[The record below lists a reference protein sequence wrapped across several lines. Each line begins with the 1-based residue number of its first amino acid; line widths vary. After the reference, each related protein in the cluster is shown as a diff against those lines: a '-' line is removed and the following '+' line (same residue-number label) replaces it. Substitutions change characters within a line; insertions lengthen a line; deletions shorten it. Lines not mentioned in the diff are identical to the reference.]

1 MVNKHL
7 SKIGLAVLA
16 ATLSLSSHAIS
27 IEQAWQQAKQN
38 DPNYEKAK
46 IGVQLGQAG
55 VDSSRSALLPDLSAS
70 ASLNWS
76 ESADSS
82 NSYGATLSQTIWDSS
97 LWSSLD
103 QAKANYLKSE
113 LELSQ
118 AHNELAQKL
127 LSAYLDLASAQ
138 GDLVLAQ
145 TKLDEGNKLLQII
158 EKRYQAGKVKS
169 VDVEEMRATQVSEQA
184 TILNAQADL
193 EVKRAEL
200 AALINQVPDS
210 VDQIRTDTLI
220 QPPMLV
226 TSQAQW
232 LKLAKDS
239 SLELLVAAQ
248 MVKASEFAKQSA
260 KGGYYPTLRGSV
272 GYSDGDQRSN
282 GEFNAGLTLSVP
294 IDLNGSVRSKVDE
307 ASLNILSAKQEMRRV
322 EIDIQKRVIQQ
333 FTQVEINWNQVLIAN
348 ELVASRGNVLASK
361 EKLYDAG
368 LLEVSDVISAHNSL
382 FEAKHSLQTNLYNY
396 WRQRIALLQTAGK
409 LDDDIMVLISRAFH
423 S

>member
-16 ATLSLSSHAIS
+16 ATLSLPSHAIS

-70 ASLNWS
+70 ASFNWS

-239 SLELLVAAQ
+239 SPELLVAAQ

>member
-16 ATLSLSSHAIS
+16 ATLSLPSHAIS

-76 ESADSS
+76 ESADGS

-239 SLELLVAAQ
+239 SPELLVAAQ

-409 LDDDIMVLISRAFH
+409 LDDDIMALISRVFH

>member
-16 ATLSLSSHAIS
+16 ATLSLPSHAIS

-82 NSYGATLSQTIWDSS
+82 NSYGATLSQTIWDGS
-97 LWSSLD
+97 LWSGLD

-184 TILNAQADL
+184 TIFNAQADL

-239 SLELLVAAQ
+239 SPELLVAAQ

>member
-16 ATLSLSSHAIS
+16 ATLSLPSHAIS

-210 VDQIRTDTLI
+210 VDQIRIDTLI

-239 SLELLVAAQ
+239 SPELLVAAQ

-409 LDDDIMVLISRAFH
+409 LDDDIMALISRVFH

>member
-16 ATLSLSSHAIS
+16 ATLSLPSHAIS

-239 SLELLVAAQ
+239 SPELLVAAQ

>member
-16 ATLSLSSHAIS
+16 ATLSLPSQAIS

-239 SLELLVAAQ
+239 SPELLVAAQ

-260 KGGYYPTLRGSV
+260 KAGYYPTLRGSV

>member
-16 ATLSLSSHAIS
+16 ATLSLPSHAIS

-184 TILNAQADL
+184 TILSAQADL

-239 SLELLVAAQ
+239 SPELLVAAQ

>member
-16 ATLSLSSHAIS
+16 ATLSLPSHAIS

-82 NSYGATLSQTIWDSS
+82 NSYGATLSQTIWDGS
-97 LWSSLD
+97 LWSGLD

-239 SLELLVAAQ
+239 SPELLVAAQ

>member
-16 ATLSLSSHAIS
+16 ATLSLPSHAIS

-76 ESADSS
+76 ESADGS

-239 SLELLVAAQ
+239 SPELLVAAQ

-260 KGGYYPTLRGSV
+260 KGSYYPTLRGSV

-348 ELVASRGNVLASK
+348 ELVASRSNVLASK

>member
-16 ATLSLSSHAIS
+16 ATLSLPSHAIS

-38 DPNYEKAK
+38 DPNYEKVK

-97 LWSSLD
+97 LWSGLD

-239 SLELLVAAQ
+239 SPELLVAAQ

-260 KGGYYPTLRGSV
+260 KAGYYPTLRGSV

-409 LDDDIMVLISRAFH
+409 LDDDIMALISRVFH

>member
-1 MVNKHL
+1 M
-7 SKIGLAVLA
+7 AVLA
-16 ATLSLSSHAIS
+16 ATLSLPSHAIS

-70 ASLNWS
+70 ASLNWN
-76 ESADSS
+76 ESADGS

-184 TILNAQADL
+184 TILSAQADL
-193 EVKRAEL
+193 EVK
-200 AALINQVPDS
+200 
-210 VDQIRTDTLI
+210 
-220 QPPMLV
+220 
-226 TSQAQW
+226 
-232 LKLAKDS
+232 
-239 SLELLVAAQ
+239 
-248 MVKASEFAKQSA
+248 
-260 KGGYYPTLRGSV
+260 
-272 GYSDGDQRSN
+272 
-282 GEFNAGLTLSVP
+282 
-294 IDLNGSVRSKVDE
+294 
-307 ASLNILSAKQEMRRV
+307 
-322 EIDIQKRVIQQ
+322 
-333 FTQVEINWNQVLIAN
+333 
-348 ELVASRGNVLASK
+348 
-361 EKLYDAG
+361 
-368 LLEVSDVISAHNSL
+368 
-382 FEAKHSLQTNLYNY
+382 
-396 WRQRIALLQTAGK
+396 
-409 LDDDIMVLISRAFH
+409 
-423 S
+423 

>member
-16 ATLSLSSHAIS
+16 ATLSLPSHAIS

-127 LSAYLDLASAQ
+127 LVAYLDLASAQ

-200 AALINQVPDS
+200 AALINQVPES

-239 SLELLVAAQ
+239 SPELLVAAQ

-409 LDDDIMVLISRAFH
+409 LDDDIMALISRAFH

>member
-16 ATLSLSSHAIS
+16 ATLSLPSHAIS

-184 TILNAQADL
+184 TILNTQADL

-239 SLELLVAAQ
+239 SPELLVAAQ

-409 LDDDIMVLISRAFH
+409 LDDDIMALISRAFH